1 MSERSL
7 SFADVVDQVRS
18 NLGSDTASLLLMDES
33 HTVLEPAASAGLGGQ
48 WRGATHVRL
57 GRGFAGR
64 IAESAEP
71 VFLDE
76 ITPESVLNPILRD
89 AGVQS
94 LLGVPVQLGGRVLG
108 VLHVGSKTRRTFDD
122 NDRELL
128 EKAAAEIAQRLTGAH
143 GIDEHTAALALQRSL
158 LPAAPPLIEGLD
170 LAVRYLPS
178 DGDLGGDWYD
188 IFTLPG
194 GDVALVMGD
203 VQGHGLRSAVV
214 MGRLRSA
221 LRAYALDDRDP
232 ATILRRL
239 DRKLTHFENGTLA
252 TVALAITRPPFDH
265 VTLSLAGHPA
275 PVVARPGE
283 QPAEL
288 ETDQHDLML
297 GVDPEVSRTNVEI
310 PFPEGTALAFY
321 TDGLIDLRPGAK
333 LVAPRAYR
341 MQAVCSRMAADQ
353 DAETICARMI
363 AMALGDEELTD
374 DVALMVVRHES

>member
-7 SFADVVDQVRS
+7 SFVDFVEQIRS
-18 NLGSDTASLLLMDES
+18 NLSSDTASLLLVDES

-64 IAESAEP
+64 IAESGQP
-71 VFLDE
+71 VVLND

-89 AGVQS
+89 AGVVS
-94 LLGVPVQLGGRVLG
+94 LIGVPVQTDDRVLG
-108 VLHVGSKTRRTFDD
+108 VLHVGSKTPRSFDD
-122 NDRELL
+122 HDRELL
-128 EKAAAEIAQRLTGAH
+128 EKAAAEIAQRLATANGT
-143 GIDEHTAALALQRSL
+143 DEHTAALALQRSL
-158 LPAAPPLIEGLD
+158 LPAAPPLIDGLD

-178 DGDLGGDWYD
+178 SGDVGGDWYD

-221 LRAYALDDRDP
+221 LRAYALETHEP
-232 ATILRRL
+232 AEILRRL
-239 DRKLTHFENGTLA
+239 DRKLAHFESGTLA
-252 TVALAITRPPFDH
+252 TVALAITRPPFDS

-275 PVVARPGE
+275 PVLARPGE

-288 ETDQHDLML
+288 EVEERDLML
-297 GVDPEVSRTNVEI
+297 GVDPETQRTQVEL
-310 PFPEGTALAFY
+310 PFPVGTALGFY
-321 TDGLIDLRPGAK
+321 TDGLIDLRPGTK
-333 LVAPRAYR
+333 LVTPRAYR
-341 MQAVCSRMAADQ
+341 MQAICGRMKADQ
-353 DAETICARMI
+353 DAETICSRMI
-363 AMALGDEELTD
+363 AVALGDEELTD

>member
-7 SFADVVDQVRS
+7 SFADFVEQVRS

-33 HTVLEPAASAGLGGQ
+33 HTVLEPTASAGLGGQ
-48 WRGATHVRL
+48 WRGATHVRI

-64 IAESAEP
+64 IAESGEP
-71 VFLDE
+71 VVLDD
-76 ITPESVLNPILRD
+76 ITPETVLNPILRD

-94 LLGVPVQLGGRVLG
+94 LLGVPVVTDDRVLG
-108 VLHVGSKTRRTFDD
+108 VLHVGSKTPRSFSEH
-122 NDRELL
+122 DRELL
-128 EKAAAEIAQRLTGAH
+128 EKAAAEIAQRLATTHGA
-143 GIDEHTAALALQRSL
+143 DEHTAALALQRSL
-158 LPAAPPLIEGLD
+158 LPAAPPLIDGLD

-178 DGDLGGDWYD
+178 SGDVGGDWYD

-194 GDVALVMGD
+194 GDVAFVMGD

-221 LRAYALDDRDP
+221 LRAYSLESHEP
-232 ATILRRL
+232 AEILRRL
-239 DRKLTHFENGTLA
+239 DRKLTHFETGTLA
-252 TVALAITRPPFDH
+252 TVALAIARPPFDS

-275 PVVARPGE
+275 PVLARPGE

-288 ETDQHDLML
+288 EVRERDLML
-297 GVDPEVSRTNVEI
+297 GVDPESPRTQVEI
-310 PFPEGTALAFY
+310 PFPVGTALGFY
-321 TDGLIDLRPGAK
+321 TDGLVDLRPGTK
-333 LVAPRAYR
+333 LVTPRAYR
-341 MQAVCSRMAADQ
+341 MQAICGRMKPDQ

-363 AMALGDEELTD
+363 AVALGDEELTD